1 MVMVI
6 RSKRLI
12 LNPDNAMSVCLQL
25 DAYLFFMAVV
35 LSSIHSFCR
44 VRRRGLEVASNVAPL
59 SFSLCFL
66 FLSPFCWLQSSYI
79 RVHRCSDFVVSC
91 WCCDFDSCRPSRSGT
106 SLTVSWLKAQ
116 TLSVFK
122 HHSHNVTQ
130 ILLTILFEDIQ
141 VAYKLDIFASSEGGL
156 YVMVPYL
163 RSVHF
168 FRFSAFIEFEEADW
182 CWLMLINAD
191 W

>member
-1 MVMVI
+1 MQWVFACSWMHI
-6 RSKRLI
+6 
-12 LNPDNAMSVCLQL
+12 
-25 DAYLFFMAVV
+25 FFMAVV

-122 HHSHNVTQ
+122 HHSRNVTQ
-130 ILLTILFEDIQ
+130 ILLWRYSSCLQIGYICQLRRRSIRHGALFEICPLFQ
-141 VAYKLDIFASSEGGL
+141 IFSIYWVWG
-156 YVMVPYL
+156 
-163 RSVHF
+163 
-168 FRFSAFIEFEEADW
+168 
-182 CWLMLINAD
+182 WLMLIDAD